1 MPIDESAESDCRFR
15 TVAEAARWL
24 GLSTKQLRRAIKA
37 KELRVHRF
45 GRAQRISPE
54 DLDDYIRRHRA

>member
-1 MPIDESAESDCRFR
+1 MPTELPADPGCDFR
-15 TVAEAARWL
+15 TIEQAARWL
-24 GLSTKQLRRAIKA
+24 NLSPKHLRRSIKA

-54 DLDDYIRRHRA
+54 DLEDYARRHRE